1 MDTWLRTLQAV
12 VRVFFSSGLYKT
24 AAIDDTVSAVEL
36 CRMIARKVRIERRV
50 EVGPD
55 NCTLFECRDTT
66 PAPWSG
72 SPFGT
77 AYRVIPMDER
87 PFAILRGWVAED
99 LVAQSRFVIVVLEQN
114 PAVMRA
120 SARAAGN
127 PLWRPSCHLEAPLAA
142 DKQRASCSVVD
153 GDGDGSENEDESDGD
168 DDDDGIPAAPV
179 GAPPRPDGLVVVP
192 QSTTGATTNS
202 ATTATATTT
211 PAASETEAVAARRT
225 RRRAAGR
232 SVVGAS
238 LHRAGARSSLCAG
251 PAAECAPATA
261 APVLA
266 FVNARLAG
274 RGLHAA
280 TLEDLRSGVLVA
292 ALLETLT
299 GRAVVPADVSVE
311 AAAADG
317 AAPDKRA
324 CLATWAAVLRV
335 LQEHGCGLEHDIPE
349 DCYYGPQTALVALV
363 ALVAERFAGSSG
375 AAATAVAQEVVRLLE
390 DLQQQHAAVRALAAQ
405 LQERETRVFQ
415 KEIELERREAAV
427 AARERHLAAAAS
439 AASPAPPTPPP
450 PAPMPNVRKKRA
462 PLS

>member
-1 MDTWLRTLQAV
+1 M

-55 NCTLFECRDTT
+55 NCTLFECRDT
-66 PAPWSG
+66 APVPWHG

-87 PFAILRGWVAED
+87 PFAILQGWVAED

-142 DKQRASCSVVD
+142 DKQRAALPTVSDDNNSD
-153 GDGDGSENEDESDGD
+153 DDDDDGS
-168 DDDDGIPAAPV
+168 DDDDGIPAAPLS
-179 GAPPRPDGLVVVP
+179 APPRPGGVSQQATTVATVA
-192 QSTTGATTNS
+192 TTGATT
-202 ATTATATTT
+202 
-211 PAASETEAVAARRT
+211 ASEAMGARRT
-225 RRRAAGR
+225 RRRVAGR

-238 LHRAGARSSLCAG
+238 LHSAGARSSLCAA
-251 PAAECAPATA
+251 PEAECAPATA

-266 FVNARLAG
+266 FVNARLAP

-280 TLEDLRSGVLVA
+280 TLEDLRSGALVA

-299 GRAVVPADVSVE
+299 GRTVAPAE
-311 AAAADG
+311 G
-317 AAPDKRA
+317 AAKPGAPPDKRA
-324 CLATWAAVLRV
+324 CLANWAAVLRV
-335 LQEHGCGLEHDIPE
+335 LQEHGCGIEHDIPE
-349 DCYYGPQTALVALV
+349 DCYYGPQTALVAVV
-363 ALVAERFAGSSG
+363 ALIAERFGGSSA
-375 AAATAVAQEVVRLLE
+375 AAATAVAQEVVQLLE
-390 DLQQQHAAVRALAAQ
+390 DLQQQRAAVRALAAQ

-427 AARERHLAAAAS
+427 AARERHAAAAAS
-439 AASPAPPTPPP
+439 PAPTPPP
-450 PAPMPNVRKKRA
+450 PAPMPITRKKRTP
-462 PLS
+462 PLVS

>member
-142 DKQRASCSVVD
+142 DKQRASCTVVESD
-153 GDGDGSENEDESDGD
+153 DSSDESDDGDESD

-192 QSTTGATTNS
+192 QSTTGTTTNS
-202 ATTATATTT
+202 ATTATATT
-211 PAASETEAVAARRT
+211 PASETEAVAARRT

-299 GRAVVPADVSVE
+299 GRAVVPADVSVD
-311 AAAADG
+311 AAAG
-317 AAPDKRA
+317 TPDKGA

-363 ALVAERFAGSSG
+363 ALVAERFGGSSG

-439 AASPAPPTPPP
+439 AASPAPPAPPP